1 MILGDTRFSFPEVS
15 RNRFAIKN
23 GKFNLFLDSMVKNT
37 FLFLL
42 LLGASLSSCAQNKLL
57 PGAHHFEEYQKQLQ
71 DKRVGVVAHH
81 ASLIVRPEDTIHLVD
96 FLLENQVQ
104 VVKIF
109 GPEHGFRGDAYDGK
123 IIDNDTDPKTGLPVI
138 SIYGKNKK
146 PQPEQLQDVDV
157 LIFDLQDV
165 GARFYTYLST
175 LYLLMEAAAENGLPL
190 IVLDRPNPNGHYVDG
205 PVLDLKYK
213 SFVGMLPIPV
223 VHGMTLGEMAQMING
238 ENWLPNDL
246 QCDLNVI
253 KVSNYDH
260 RIQVTLPVAPSPN
273 LPNAQAVA
281 LYPSLCLM
289 EKTVMS
295 IGRGTSIQFQIY
307 GHPDYATK
315 TFQFT
320 PQPNQGSKYPKLEG
334 QVAYGVD
341 LRKVKVADRLDLQW
355 LMDAFTHTKVEG
367 DFFMDSFEI
376 LSGTDT
382 LRKQI
387 QAGLSEDAIRDS
399 WKEGLMTFKAKRKNY
414 LLYTDFE

>member
-1 MILGDTRFSFPEVS
+1 
-15 RNRFAIKN
+15 
-23 GKFNLFLDSMVKNT
+23 
-37 FLFLL
+37 
-42 LLGASLSSCAQNKLL
+42 
-57 PGAHHFEEYQKQLQ
+57 
-71 DKRVGVVAHH
+71 
-81 ASLIVRPEDTIHLVD
+81 
-96 FLLENQVQ
+96 
-104 VVKIF
+104 
-109 GPEHGFRGDAYDGK
+109 
-123 IIDNDTDPKTGLPVI
+123 
-138 SIYGKNKK
+138 K

-165 GARFYTYLST
+165 GARFYTYLSS
-175 LYLLMEAAAENGLPL
+175 LYLLMEAAAENKLPL

-205 PVLDLKYK
+205 PVLDLKHK

-238 ENWLPNDL
+238 ENWLPNGL
-246 QCDLNVI
+246 QCDLQVI

-260 RIQVTLPVAPSPN
+260 RSRVKLPVAPSPN

-281 LYPSLCLM
+281 LYPSLCFM

-295 IGRGTSIQFQIY
+295 IGRGTSMQFQIY
-307 GHPDYATK
+307 GHPDYAPK

-334 QVAYGVD
+334 QIAYGVD
-341 LRKVKVADRLDLQW
+341 LREVKVADRLDLQW
-355 LMDAFTHTKVEG
+355 LMDAYTHTKFEG